1 MARQPTRKLTR
12 KEFYDMAQQCRE
24 QALEL
29 ARHDQSRVSV
39 PHCRHFNRWLRQLRE
54 YEELAG
60 PLRDLTPAQP
70 ITRWHMMGISLALWF
85 LLQFFLLRGLGETG
99 AQILGFGLV
108 FLVLL
113 LLFLPEALYGT
124 TVELLEA
131 KLLRVVEALEELLFS
146 GEMGFSEAVF
156 FRVKENLRVAREELR
171 QQIDLAHRP

>member
-1 MARQPTRKLTR
+1 MAGKATRKLTR
-12 KEFYDMAQQCRE
+12 KEFYDIAQQCRE
-24 QALEL
+24 QALDL

-39 PHCRHFNRWLRQLRE
+39 AHCRDFNRWLRGLKE
-54 YEELAG
+54 YQELAG
-60 PLRDLTPAQP
+60 PLQDLTPARP

-85 LLQFFLLRGLGETG
+85 LLQFFLLRGLGEMG

-108 FLVLL
+108 LLVLL
-113 LLFLPEALYGT
+113 LVFLPESLYGT

-131 KLLRVVEALEELLFS
+131 KLLRVVETLEGLLFS

-156 FRVKENLRVAREELR
+156 FQVKENLRAAREELR